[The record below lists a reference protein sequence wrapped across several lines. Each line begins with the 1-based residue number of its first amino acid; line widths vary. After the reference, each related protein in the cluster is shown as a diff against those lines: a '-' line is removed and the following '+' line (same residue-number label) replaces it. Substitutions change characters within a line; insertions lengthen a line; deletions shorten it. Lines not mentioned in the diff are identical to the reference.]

1 MSESP
6 GSAARAQGGSRQH
19 NDGGAGRSPAAF
31 VVEQLR
37 SGRRSAGLGGGWVVS
52 RNAMLLIKGA
62 SAATFASTAVAAACA
77 GRGDTRRSAEDTALV
92 TLSRVLGEPTAS
104 EAPHASVCAV
114 SSNTRCED
122 RLAVHSIGAGPQSEH
137 YYAVFDGH
145 GGSECAEFAHTLLSA
160 NISACLQDAK
170 GASAEEAIEEAIA
183 CGFNAVEATWTN
195 NLKSEWLQQ
204 PNYMTYGP
212 PGTERLSSVG
222 ACVLLALVHNGT
234 LYVANAGD
242 SRAVLAQK
250 GFGGA
255 VKAQRVTVDLNAMN
269 PSEQV
274 GRSSPCSTRCIAR
287 CTASQRLFRNKRAK
301 RSPPPPCPPRRIFV
315 WMCGCMDIQKRNP
328 WMYMQ
333 GKHLTTVETHNLCT
347 RQDRLRQE
355 HAGEPDIVR
364 CRGPYS
370 CYVKGCLQPTYSL
383 GDAYL
388 KYAYFNH
395 FPGRVVAPPY
405 KPPYI
410 KTVPQITARP
420 LHNIQEGDVLILGTD
435 GVWDY
440 LSDQNAVDLASRAI
454 RRGASPALAIVEATL
469 ELAAARF
476 GITRKQLSDLPLGRQ
491 RRLIHDDASVIV
503 VDLFS
508 AVKTCAPSKL

>member
-37 SGRRSAGLGGGWVVS
+37 SGRRSAGRGGGWVVS

-301 RSPPPPCPPRRIFV
+301 RSPPPP
-315 WMCGCMDIQKRNP
+315 
-328 WMYMQ
+328 
-333 GKHLTTVETHNLCT
+333 
-347 RQDRLRQE
+347 
-355 HAGEPDIVR
+355 
-364 CRGPYS
+364 
-370 CYVKGCLQPTYSL
+370 
-383 GDAYL
+383 
-388 KYAYFNH
+388 
-395 FPGRVVAPPY
+395 
-405 KPPYI
+405 
-410 KTVPQITARP
+410 
-420 LHNIQEGDVLILGTD
+420 
-435 GVWDY
+435 
-440 LSDQNAVDLASRAI
+440 
-454 RRGASPALAIVEATL
+454 PALPAGYLYGCVDAWIY
-469 ELAAARF
+469 
-476 GITRKQLSDLPLGRQ
+476 
-491 RRLIHDDASVIV
+491 RREIHGCICKGS
-503 VDLFS
+503 
-508 AVKTCAPSKL
+508 T

>member
-37 SGRRSAGLGGGWVVS
+37 SGRRSEARGGGWVVS

-62 SAATFASTAVAAACA
+62 SAATFASTVAAACA

-92 TLSRVLGEPTAS
+92 TLSQVLGEPTAS

-274 GRSSPCSTRCIAR
+274 GRSSPCSTRCLAR

-301 RSPPPPCPPRRIFV
+301 TSPFTLPSPPDMCMDV
-315 WMCGCMDIQKRNP
+315 WMLDIQKRNP
-328 WMYMQ
+328 WMYM
-333 GKHLTTVETHNLCT
+333 
-347 RQDRLRQE
+347 
-355 HAGEPDIVR
+355 
-364 CRGPYS
+364 
-370 CYVKGCLQPTYSL
+370 
-383 GDAYL
+383 
-388 KYAYFNH
+388 
-395 FPGRVVAPPY
+395 
-405 KPPYI
+405 
-410 KTVPQITARP
+410 
-420 LHNIQEGDVLILGTD
+420 
-435 GVWDY
+435 
-440 LSDQNAVDLASRAI
+440 
-454 RRGASPALAIVEATL
+454 
-469 ELAAARF
+469 
-476 GITRKQLSDLPLGRQ
+476 
-491 RRLIHDDASVIV
+491 
-503 VDLFS
+503 
-508 AVKTCAPSKL
+508 